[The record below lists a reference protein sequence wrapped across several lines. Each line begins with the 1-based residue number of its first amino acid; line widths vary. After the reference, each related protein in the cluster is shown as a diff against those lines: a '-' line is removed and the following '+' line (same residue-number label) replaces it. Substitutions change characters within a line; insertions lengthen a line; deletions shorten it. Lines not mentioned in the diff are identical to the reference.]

1 MNSDSV
7 ESFRRNFQKLCL
19 MITEYVTFDNY
30 VQGEGRKVRRGSVSC
45 HVEVTLVR
53 RNTVVVVLVVG
64 IVSKHG
70 A

>member
-1 MNSDSV
+1 
-7 ESFRRNFQKLCL
+7 
-19 MITEYVTFDNY
+19 MITEYLTFDNY
-30 VQGEGRKVRRGSVSC
+30 VRGEGRKVRRGSVSC